1 MLRKKN
7 NEQII
12 AYKTF
17 KSFLCCSSS
26 IRISNVCLAC
36 ASRSACSTACS
47 WSSLAFE
54 RKGSFIYYYFRE
66 GTEKLLIIEEA
77 GKLGFRAQWKV
88 AASSHHGVPNYTVL
102 TPTSHRA
109 LAALARCTG
118 HTEPWVTFAVFW
130 IIKGGAAAHMCVCVV
145 NIHMYMN
152 ICICMWVYV
161 CGWVC

>member
-1 MLRKKN
+1 MLRKEKN

-12 AYKTF
+12 SYKTF

-88 AASSHHGVPNYTVL
+88 AATMGSL
-102 TPTSHRA
+102 ITPFLLQHP
-109 LAALARCTG
+109 
-118 HTEPWVTFAVFW
+118 TELWLP
-130 IIKGGAAAHMCVCVV
+130 
-145 NIHMYMN
+145 
-152 ICICMWVYV
+152 
-161 CGWVC
+161 